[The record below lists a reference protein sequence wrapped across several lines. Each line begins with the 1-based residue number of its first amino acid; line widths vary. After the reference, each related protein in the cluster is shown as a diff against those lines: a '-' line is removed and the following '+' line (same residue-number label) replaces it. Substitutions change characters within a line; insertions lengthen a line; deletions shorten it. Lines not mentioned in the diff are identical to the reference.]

1 MNKDLAALR
10 KRVDLRTALFGMSAE
25 GMSVWIKE
33 ESRVGWWVVFFW
45 VKTAFRDDHVW
56 SECCVLFRES

>member
-10 KRVDLRTALFGMSAE
+10 KTVDLRMARFGLSAE

-33 ESRVGWWVVFFW
+33 ESREGFFVCVFF
-45 VKTAFRDDHVW
+45 KSAFRDDHVW
-56 SECCVLFRES
+56 S